1 MRYGSR
7 LVLLATT
14 LMALLALAPG
24 LARSDGMLVA
34 TVGPGFDISLTGADG
49 QPVTNLPAGTYTI
62 TVHDRSEIYASHL
75 SGPGGAQATD
85 IAGSGD
91 ATWTV
96 TLQDGTY
103 TFVCDAHAT
112 TMQGSFT
119 VGTQPPSAAPVKL
132 HAGLTAG
139 AEIPKQAFKA
149 PEGTGT
155 FSGTVGDGKL
165 TWKLTFV
172 HLSGKAVAAHVHTG
186 RAGKSGAVVIPLCAP
201 CRSGAHGTIALKPAQ
216 LALVL
221 RSGASYV
228 NVHTQKNPN
237 GEIRG
242 QLLRQSS

>member
-14 LMALLALAPG
+14 LVALLALAPG
-24 LARSDGMLVA
+24 LARSDGTLVA

-49 QPVTNLPAGTYTI
+49 QPVTRLPAGTYTI
-62 TVHDRSEIYASHL
+62 TVHDQSNIHDFHL
-75 SGPGGAQATD
+75 SGPGVDQTTD
-85 IAGSGD
+85 IDGTGD
-91 ATWTV
+91 TTWTV

-112 TMQGSFT
+112 TMKGSFS
-119 VGTQPPSAAPVKL
+119 VGAQPPAAVPVKL
-132 HAGLTAG
+132 HATLTAG
-139 AEIPKQAFKA
+139 AEVPKQTVKA
-149 PEGTGT
+149 PNGTGA
-155 FSGTVGDGKL
+155 FSGTVSAGKL
-165 TWKLTFV
+165 SWKLTFA
-172 HLSGKAVAAHVHTG
+172 HLSGRAVAAHIHTG

-201 CRSGAHGTIALKPAQ
+201 CRSGAHGTITLKPAQ

-242 QLLRQSS
+242 QLVRQSS